1 MLIMNAKQSI
11 SAVVSSPLSW
21 AIFAGL
27 TLLFTNQEA
36 QAQIRYTPPAGPTM
50 PIELNYFRRDVGL
63 LDQYNTFVRPQRELE
78 AQLRQMTQQQRDDY
92 RSTQRELEQIR
103 QIRSSEAGVTGV
115 RGGYFNYSHYY
126 RMPTG
131 RTGSARLR

>member
-1 MLIMNAKQSI
+1 MNAKLTI
-11 SAVVSSPLSW
+11 AAGVASPLSW
-21 AIFAGL
+21 AILAGL
-27 TLLFTNQEA
+27 ALTFTAQEA

-78 AQLRQMTQQQRDDY
+78 AQLRQMTEQQRDDY

-103 QIRSSEAGVTGV
+103 QIRSSEAGPTGV

-126 RMPTG
+126 RLRPG
-131 RTGSARLR
+131 GARTARVR